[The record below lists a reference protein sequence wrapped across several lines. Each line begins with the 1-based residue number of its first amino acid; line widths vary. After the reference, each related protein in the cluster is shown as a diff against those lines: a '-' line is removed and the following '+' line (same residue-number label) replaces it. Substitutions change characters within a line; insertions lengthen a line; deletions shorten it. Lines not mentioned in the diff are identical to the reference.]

1 MRRFD
6 KNENI
11 RKANLLAEQR
21 YLASKGLINE
31 NDSEDWELEDRKQQ
45 YGINPEIE
53 PLDMGYTDEIGENE
67 ISAAENPQSFI
78 PNEIFELEQYE
89 SDGYDIVEFNYGR
102 DDSKLEI
109 EYTYTETENSC
120 FYLKAIVSFYFKISG
135 EYRPATWG
143 YNGGSPEE
151 YPEEEFYPDVE
162 ELKYIDCNSGQEYQL
177 TDEMKKIAIPHVLK
191 SVDDLEVDISEKL
204 WKRLEDN
211 GPDGD

>member
-6 KNENI
+6 KNKNI
-11 RKANLLAEQR
+11 KKANLLAEQR
-21 YLASKGLINE
+21 HLQSKGLINE

-53 PLDMGYTDEIGENE
+53 PLDMGYTDKIGENE

-78 PNEIFELEQYE
+78 PNEIFQLEQFE
-89 SDGYDIVEFNYGR
+89 RDSYDIVEFNYGS
-102 DDSKLEI
+102 DDSILEI

-151 YPEEEFYPDVE
+151 YPEEEFIPDIA
-162 ELKYIDCNSGQEYQL
+162 ELKYIDCSSGQEYQL

-204 WKRLEDN
+204 WKQLEDN